1 MNNENTTF
9 NVNGTICKLVISED
23 FDGDCTK
30 LWHDLVSVETKK
42 VVATLDWSPYSVP
55 SDAEVQQL
63 IDLGLPDGLR
73 WSNSHPL
80 SRFNFDSKMLAAFL
94 AGVYGETVGKLEL
107 VFSVRPLGES
117 VAHAQNLQPII

>member
-42 VVATLDWSPYSVP
+42 VVATLDWSPYSCP
-55 SDAEVQQL
+55 TDAEVEQL
-63 IDLGLPDGLR
+63 IGLGEVILGEFHLPCGLR
-73 WSNSHPL
+73 WANSHPL
-80 SRFNFDSKMLAAFL
+80 SRFNFDSDSLAL
-94 AGVYGETVGKLEL
+94 YLSGEEIDKSHGKLEL
-107 VFSVRPLGES
+107 VFRVRPAL
-117 VAHAQNLQPII
+117 AA